1 MKLDLKK
8 KYQRISNNVI
18 GGEEDRGMRLE
29 DIWKK
34 RRMVE
39 LGLDPTNQD
48 FLPDNDTVYV
58 DQGQFT
64 SSSILHLHLFAMP
77 HMFMF
82 KSSLNQQKT
91 VFAICAPCK
100 KLCFQIRMFF
110 SRVFSFWLLLRTFVS
125 LCFLAL
131 FMLTCVYFCMTY
143 NSYIMSICTIK
154 VLQCTFPPD
163 ESLIWCESF

>member
-48 FLPDNDTVYV
+48 FLPDNDTVYI

-110 SRVFSFWLLLRTFVS
+110 TCVFFLVGVLRVIFLDYVLPMDVFALFFCLDSFVYFVFS
-125 LCFLAL
+125 
-131 FMLTCVYFCMTY
+131 
-143 NSYIMSICTIK
+143 
-154 VLQCTFPPD
+154 
-163 ESLIWCESF
+163 

>member
-64 SSSILHLHLFAMP
+64 SS
-77 HMFMF
+77 
-82 KSSLNQQKT
+82 
-91 VFAICAPCK
+91 
-100 KLCFQIRMFF
+100 
-110 SRVFSFWLLLRTFVS
+110 
-125 LCFLAL
+125 
-131 FMLTCVYFCMTY
+131 
-143 NSYIMSICTIK
+143 
-154 VLQCTFPPD
+154 
-163 ESLIWCESF
+163 

>member
-8 KYQRISNNVI
+8 KYQRISNDVI

-58 DQGQFT
+58 DEGQFT
-64 SSSILHLHLFAMP
+64 SSSILHTSSFCYALLYSPAPYIYVQKQFETTETRFRKWALVKV
-77 HMFMF
+77 MFPYQNDFYLWFIFGVLRVIF
-82 KSSLNQQKT
+82 KDS
-91 VFAICAPCK
+91 
-100 KLCFQIRMFF
+100 
-110 SRVFSFWLLLRTFVS
+110 
-125 LCFLAL
+125 
-131 FMLTCVYFCMTY
+131 
-143 NSYIMSICTIK
+143 
-154 VLQCTFPPD
+154 
-163 ESLIWCESF
+163 

>member
-1 MKLDLKK
+1 
-8 KYQRISNNVI
+8 
-18 GGEEDRGMRLE
+18 
-29 DIWKK
+29 
-34 RRMVE
+34 MVE

-58 DQGQFT
+58 DEGQFT

-110 SRVFSFWLLLRTFVS
+110 YVCFLFGGCVEGDIPRLCIAYGC
-125 LCFLAL
+125 LCFVFFVWTRSYAAL
-131 FMLTCVYFCMTY
+131 RAADLDWIVGPGYSLGRV
-143 NSYIMSICTIK
+143 NSGEK
-154 VLQCTFPPD
+154 P
-163 ESLIWCESF
+163 

>member
-1 MKLDLKK
+1 
-8 KYQRISNNVI
+8 
-18 GGEEDRGMRLE
+18 
-29 DIWKK
+29 
-34 RRMVE
+34 MVE

-58 DQGQFT
+58 DEGQFT

-110 SRVFSFWLLLRTFVS
+110 YVCFLFGGCVEGDIPRLCIAYGC
-125 LCFLAL
+125 LCFVFL
-131 FMLTCVYFCMTY
+131 FGFFCVFCVFI
-143 NSYIMSICTIK
+143 NVI
-154 VLQCTFPPD
+154 
-163 ESLIWCESF
+163 

>member
-58 DQGQFT
+58 DEGQFT

-110 SRVFSFWLLLRTFVS
+110 YVCFLFGGCVEGDIPRLCIAYGC
-125 LCFLAL
+125 LCFVFFVWILL
-131 FMLTCVYFCMTY
+131 CNLCFHKCVLR
-143 NSYIMSICTIK
+143 
-154 VLQCTFPPD
+154 VV
-163 ESLIWCESF
+163 

>member
-18 GGEEDRGMRLE
+18 GGEGDRGMRLE

-58 DQGQFT
+58 DEGQFT
-64 SSSILHLHLFAMP
+64 SSSILHLHLFAMLFYIVQP
-77 HMFMF
+77 HMFIF
-82 KSSLNQQKT
+82 KSSFFTCVFFLVGVLRVIFLDYVLPMD
-91 VFAICAPCK
+91 VFA
-100 KLCFQIRMFF
+100 LCFCLD
-110 SRVFSFWLLLRTFVS
+110 SF
-125 LCFLAL
+125 
-131 FMLTCVYFCMTY
+131 VYFVFHKC
-143 NSYIMSICTIK
+143 
-154 VLQCTFPPD
+154 VLRVV
-163 ESLIWCESF
+163 